1 MSTCRL
7 PLPQTAAGA
16 DCRLP
21 KDPEAQIICFLII
34 PNDSIESQS
43 MYKYEYLQ
51 DNDHR
56 LIPTDSNGSWLVAQN
71 IQIGGTQAAGPKSI
85 SVSGPTRLSHYPI

>member
-1 MSTCRL
+1 
-7 PLPQTAAGA
+7 
-16 DCRLP
+16 
-21 KDPEAQIICFLII
+21 
-34 PNDSIESQS
+34 

-56 LIPTDSNGSWLVAQN
+56 LIPADSNGSWLVAQN

-85 SVSGPTRLSHYPI
+85 WVSGPTQLSHYPI